1 MLTHT
6 CWVMVMVQLLPEA
19 SLLQTTRGEPWQ
31 VTDTVPTVV
40 AGVTVSGAVI
50 SRHWVTTLL
59 HPSSG
64 PGGLRL
70 TRRRH
75 ILIDSQGK
83 SLTS

>member
-6 CWVMVMVQLLPEA
+6 CCVMVMVQLLPEA

-64 PGGLRL
+64 QEV
-70 TRRRH
+70 
-75 ILIDSQGK
+75 SA
-83 SLTS
+83 